1 MPRTYLVFGEMLWVM
16 VARYFDEVLVV
27 PIDIETVDTALHR
40 LLLRLR
46 INVSYQFNDNVK
58 FICRTPS

>member
-1 MPRTYLVFGEMLWVM
+1 MLWVT
-16 VARYFDEVLVV
+16 VARYFDEVLVD
-27 PIDIETVDTALHR
+27 PIDIETVDTALQ

-46 INVSYQFNDNVK
+46 INVSYQFNDNVT